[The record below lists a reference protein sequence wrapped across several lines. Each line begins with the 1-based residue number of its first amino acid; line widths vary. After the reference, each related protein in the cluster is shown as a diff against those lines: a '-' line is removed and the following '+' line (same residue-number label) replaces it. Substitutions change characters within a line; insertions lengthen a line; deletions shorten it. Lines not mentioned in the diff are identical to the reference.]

1 MASIEEQVEDH
12 FKSILK
18 NLGIRYYGKTDP
30 INAPIAQALNDADSK
45 SGGSGVN
52 RPDIKLLLQNKHRR
66 DIPVMIE
73 AKGAKGKLE
82 KLTSD
87 GDIELVSNGKNPNRA
102 VQQFAVNGALHY
114 GLAILT
120 GGGGM
125 TKS

>member
-114 GLAILT
+114 GIAILT
-120 GGGGM
+120 GGV
-125 TKS
+125 

>member
-12 FKSILK
+12 FKSLLK
-18 NLGIRYYGKTDP
+18 SLGIRYYTKTDP
-30 INAPIAQALNDADSK
+30 VNEPIAQALNDADSK

-82 KLTSD
+82 KLDAD
-87 GDIELVSNGKNPNRA
+87 GNIKLISNGKNQNRA

-120 GGGGM
+120 GGGM